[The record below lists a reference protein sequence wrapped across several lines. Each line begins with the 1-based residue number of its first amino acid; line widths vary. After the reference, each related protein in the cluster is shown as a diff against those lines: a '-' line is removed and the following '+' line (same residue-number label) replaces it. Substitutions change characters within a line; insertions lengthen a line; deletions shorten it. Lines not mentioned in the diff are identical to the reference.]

1 MRLRSIEKRDNAAVA
16 ALIRHSLEEE
26 GLAIKGT
33 AYFDPYL
40 DDLAGYYQATPR
52 SAYFVAED
60 NQMIIG
66 AGGFAPISKETAEL
80 QKLYV
85 HEAYRG
91 KGIAGLLLR
100 HIFQEAK
107 KEGFTK
113 LYLESS
119 QVLKQALKVYEHFG
133 FTALEAPL
141 SFGDSHDAMDVWML
155 KDL

>member
-1 MRLRSIEKRDNAAVA
+1 MQLRPIEKKDNAAVA
-16 ALIRHSLEEE
+16 ALIRHSLEKE

-40 DDLAGYYQATPR
+40 DNLAGYYRSSPR
-52 SAYFVAED
+52 SAYFVVED
-60 NQMIIG
+60 NQMIVG
-66 AGGFAPISKETAEL
+66 VGGFVPVSEETAEL

-85 HEAYRG
+85 HRAYRG

-107 KEGFTK
+107 KEGFAK

-119 QVLKQALKVYEHFG
+119 HVLKQALKVYEHFG
-133 FTALEAPL
+133 FTALESYL
-141 SFGDSHDAMDVWML
+141 SFEGSHDAMDVWMV

>member
-1 MRLRSIEKRDNAAVA
+1 MQLRPIEKRDNAAVA
-16 ALIRHSLEEE
+16 QLIRHSLEKED
-26 GLAIKGT
+26 LAIEGT

-52 SAYFVAED
+52 SAYFVVED

-66 AGGFAPISKETAEL
+66 AGGFAPVSEETAEL

-91 KGIAGLLLR
+91 KGIASLLLR
-100 HIFQEAK
+100 RIFQEAQ
-107 KEGFTK
+107 KEGFIK

-133 FTALEAPL
+133 FTALEAPM
-141 SFGDSHDAMDVWML
+141 SFGNSHDAMDVWML